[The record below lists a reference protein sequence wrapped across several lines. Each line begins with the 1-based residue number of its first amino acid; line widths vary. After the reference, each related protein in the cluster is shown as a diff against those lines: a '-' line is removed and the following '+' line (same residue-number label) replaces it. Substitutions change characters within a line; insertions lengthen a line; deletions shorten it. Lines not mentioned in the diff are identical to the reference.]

1 MHDRDPLG
9 HRFGFAIGIGDER
22 ASADEHD
29 RLRRLEVSAHVG
41 EVGLQHASPGG
52 MMGRKRGARCELSAP
67 DRKAAGLGEGDEASA
82 RGRRQVVAEQD
93 DDPIRIEGR
102 ECLG

>member
-1 MHDRDPLG
+1 MHDRDALG
-9 HRFGFAIGIGDER
+9 HGFGFAIGIGDEC
-22 ASADEHD
+22 ASADQHD
-29 RLRRLEVSAHVG
+29 RLRRLEMSAHVG
-41 EVGLQHASPGG
+41 EVGFQHPRPAR
-52 MMGRKRGARCELSAP
+52 MMGRKCGARGELRAP

-93 DDPIRIEGR
+93 DDPIRIEAR